1 MGSKPPFLPL
11 DLAAPRIRR
20 HDRSDGGF
28 VLESAEA
35 LGDYPAHLGLDLQR
49 QARERPDTVFLA
61 ERDGQGGWRKLSYA
75 QAWDNARR
83 IAASL
88 LKRGFGQATPILL
101 LSGNSIDHAQMM
113 LGAYLAGV
121 PAAPVSVA
129 YSLMSQDHAKVHHIF
144 NLVRPKMVFAEK
156 AAMFAKVLQG
166 LPLDGVEVVTCDAA
180 PEGIAATPFASLL
193 GAEPDAETEAR
204 FNAVQPDWVAKF
216 LFTSGSTGLPKGV
229 INTHRML
236 SSNQQS
242 ITQIWPFLRQTAPV
256 LLDWLPW
263 NHTFGGNHNFNLV
276 LRQGGTLHIDDG
288 KPAPGL
294 IDKTVANLADVSPT
308 IYFNVPAG
316 YAMLI
321 PFLEQDEALCQ
332 RFFAKLKLIF
342 YAGAAL
348 PPDLWARLEALSV
361 RTLGKRV
368 VMTSSWGSTETAPLA
383 TAAHF
388 LIERAGVI
396 GVPIPG
402 TRIKF
407 VPSGGKFEMRVA
419 GPNVTPGYLGDKAL
433 SDTAFDD
440 EGYYRIGDA
449 GKLAQ
454 DGLPDGGIV
463 FDGRTAEDFKLTT
476 GTWVHV
482 GGLRVGALAA
492 CSPLLQDAVVTG
504 HDRGYVGLLAWP
516 SQAAK
521 AMPRADLAQAIATK
535 LAAHNGGQ
543 NGSSMTI
550 RRVLLLDEPAS
561 IDANEITDKGY
572 INQRAVL
579 ERRDSL
585 VQRLYADPSHADV
598 IVVP

>member
-11 DLAAPRIRR
+11 ALAVPRIRR
-20 HDRSDGGF
+20 IAHPDGGF
-28 VLESAEA
+28 VLESAEPLA
-35 LGDYPAHLGLDLQR
+35 AYPDHLGLDLER
-49 QARERPDTVFLA
+49 QARQQPDATFLA
-61 ERDGQGGWRKLSYA
+61 ERTAQGGWRRLSYA

-88 LKRGFGQATPILL
+88 IKRGCGQDTPVLI

-113 LGAYLAGV
+113 LGAWLAGAPV
-121 PAAPVSVA
+121 APVSVA

-144 NLVRPKMVFAEK
+144 GLVQPKLVFAEK
-156 AAMFAKVLQG
+156 GAMFNAVLKGLALQG
-166 LPLDGVEVVTCDAA
+166 IEVVCSEAP
-180 PEGIAATPFASLL
+180 PEGIAATPFATLL
-193 GAEPDAETEAR
+193 QGEPDMAAEAR
-204 FNAVQPDWVAKF
+204 FKAIRPDWVAKY
-216 LFTSGSTGLPKGV
+216 LFTSGSTGMPKGV

-242 ITQIWPFLRQTAPV
+242 IAQIWPFLAETRPE

-276 LRQGGTLHIDDG
+276 LRQGGSLHIDDG

-294 IDKTVANLADVSPT
+294 IDRTVANLGEVSPT

-321 PFLEQDEALCQ
+321 PFLEQDEALCR

-361 RTLGKRV
+361 RTLGQRV

-407 VPSGGKFEMRVA
+407 VPSGGKHEMRVA
-419 GPNVTPGYLGDKAL
+419 GPNVTPGYLGDQAQQAA
-433 SDTAFDD
+433 AFDA

-449 GKLAQ
+449 GRLANEN
-454 DGLPDGGIV
+454 DPDGGIV
-463 FDGRTAEDFKLTT
+463 FDGRTAEDFKLMT

-492 CSPLLQDAVVTG
+492 CSPLLQDAVITG
-504 HDRGYVGLLAWP
+504 HDRGFVGLLAWLTP
-516 SQAAK
+516 AAK
-521 AMPRADLAQAIATK
+521 AMAPAELRQAIAAK
-535 LAAHNGGQ
+535 LAAHNSG
-543 NGSSMTI
+543 GSSMRI
-550 RRVLLLDEPAS
+550 RRVLLLDDPAS

-579 ERRDSL
+579 ERRHAL
-585 VQRLYADPSHADV
+585 VERLYAEPQHADV
-598 IVVP
+598 IAVE

>member
-11 DLAAPRIRR
+11 ALATPRIRR
-20 HDRSDGGF
+20 VAHPDGGF
-28 VLESAEA
+28 VLESAEPLA
-35 LGDYPAHLGLDLQR
+35 AYPDHLGLDLER
-49 QARERPDTVFLA
+49 QAQQQPDATFLA
-61 ERDGQGGWRKLSYA
+61 ERNPQGGWRCLSYSE
-75 QAWDNARR
+75 AWNNARR

-88 LKRGFGQATPILL
+88 IKRGCGQDTPVLI

-113 LGAYLAGV
+113 LGAWLAGAPV
-121 PAAPVSVA
+121 APVSVA

-144 NLVRPKMVFAEK
+144 GLVKPKLIFAEK
-156 AAMFAKVLQG
+156 GAMFAAVLKG
-166 LPLDGVEVVTCDAA
+166 LPLQDVEVVCSEAP
-180 PEGIAATPFASLL
+180 PEGIPATPFASLL
-193 GAEPDAETEAR
+193 QGEPDAAAEAR
-204 FNAVQPDWVAKF
+204 FKAIRPDWVAKY
-216 LFTSGSTGLPKGV
+216 LFTSGSTGMPKGV

-242 ITQIWPFLRQTAPV
+242 IAQIWPFLDETQPH

-276 LRQGGTLHIDDG
+276 LRQGGSLHIDDG

-294 IDKTVANLADVSPT
+294 IDRTVANLGEVSPT

-321 PFLEQDEALCQ
+321 PFLEQDEALCR
-332 RFFAKLKLIF
+332 RFFARLKLIF

-361 RTLGKRV
+361 RTLGQRV

-407 VPSGGKFEMRVA
+407 VPSGGKHEMRVA
-419 GPNVTPGYLGDKAL
+419 GPNVTPGYLGDQAQQAA
-433 SDTAFDD
+433 AFDA

-449 GKLAQ
+449 GRLANEN
-454 DGLPDGGIV
+454 DPAGGIV
-463 FDGRTAEDFKLTT
+463 FDGRTAEDFKLMT

-504 HDRGYVGLLAWP
+504 HDRGFVGLLAWP
-516 SQAAK
+516 TPAAR
-521 AMPRADLAQAIATK
+521 AMAPAELRQAITAK
-535 LAAHNGGQ
+535 LAAHNSG
-543 NGSSMTI
+543 GSSMRI
-550 RRVLLLDEPAS
+550 RRVLLLDDPAS

-579 ERRDSL
+579 ERRHAL
-585 VQRLYADPSHADV
+585 VERLYAEPQHADV
-598 IVVP
+598 IAVE

>member
-1 MGSKPPFLPL
+1 MGSIAPFLPL
-11 DLAAPRIRR
+11 DLALPRIRR
-20 HDRSDGGF
+20 HDLPDGGF
-28 VLESAEA
+28 VLESAES
-35 LGDYPAHLGLDLQR
+35 LGDYPAHLGLDLER
-49 QARERPDTVFLA
+49 WARLRPDTTFLA
-61 ERDGQGGWRKLSYA
+61 ERDETGSWRRLSYA
-75 QAWDNARR
+75 AAWDNARR

-88 LKRGFGQATPILL
+88 LARSMGQHSPLLL

-121 PAAPVSVA
+121 PVAPVSVA
-129 YSLMSQDHAKVHHIF
+129 YSLMSQDHAKLRHIVD
-144 NLVRPKMVFAEK
+144 LVRPRMVFAEK
-156 AAMFAKVLQG
+156 AAPFAKALAG
-166 LPLDGVEVVTCDAA
+166 LDLAGVEIVCGDAA
-180 PEGIAATPFASLL
+180 PGFVATSFSDLL
-193 GAEPDAETEAR
+193 AGQPDAAAAAR
-204 FNAVQPDWVAKF
+204 FDAIGPDWVAKY

-229 INTHRML
+229 VNTHRML

-242 ITQIWPFLRQTAPV
+242 ITQIWPFLGNGAPV

-276 LRQGGTLHIDDG
+276 LRQGGTLYIDAG

-294 IDKTVANLADVSPT
+294 IEQTVANLAEISPSL
-308 IYFNVPAG
+308 YFNVPAG
-316 YAMLI
+316 YAMLL
-321 PFLEQDEALCQ
+321 PYLEQDEALCR
-332 RFFAKLKLIF
+332 RFFANLKLIF

-348 PPDLWARLEALSV
+348 PPDLWARLEALSI
-361 RTLGKRV
+361 RTLGRRV

-407 VPSGGKFEMRVA
+407 VPSGGKLEMRVA
-419 GPNVTPGYLGDKAL
+419 GPNVTPGYLGEPAL
-433 SDTAFDD
+433 TEAAFDE

-449 GKLAQ
+449 GRLA
-454 DGLPDGGIV
+454 DPAAPEAGIV

-482 GGLRVGALAA
+482 GGLRVAALAA

-504 HDRGYVGLLAWP
+504 QDRAFVGLLAWP
-516 SQAAK
+516 SAAGKALAPEALRQAL
-521 AMPRADLAQAIATK
+521 RDR
-535 LAAHNGGQ
+535 LAAMNTGQ
-543 NGSSMTI
+543 TGSSMMV
-550 RRVLLLDEPAS
+550 RRLLLLDEPAS

-579 ERRDSL
+579 ERRQAL
-585 VQRLYADPSHADV
+585 VQQLYAEPPHADV
-598 IVVP
+598 IVVS

>member
-11 DLAAPRIRR
+11 ALATPRIL
-20 HDRSDGGF
+20 RSERADGGF
-28 VLESAEA
+28 VLESAEP
-35 LGDYPAHLGLDLQR
+35 LGDYPAHLGLDLER
-49 QARERPDTVFLA
+49 QARQQPDTSFLA
-61 ERDGQGGWRKLSYA
+61 ERGKDGAWRRLSYA

-88 LKRGFGQATPILL
+88 IRRGMGQHTPVLL
-101 LSGNSIDHAQMM
+101 LSGNSIDHAQFL

-129 YSLMSQDHAKVHHIF
+129 YSLMSQDHAKLRHIF
-144 NLVRPKMVFAEK
+144 DLVRPTMIFVET
-156 AAMFAKVLQG
+156 AAPFAKALQG
-166 LPLDGVEVVTCDAA
+166 LDLAGVEVVSGDAA
-180 PEGIAATPFASLL
+180 PDGIPATAFADLL
-193 GAEPDAETEAR
+193 AQPPDAAAEQR
-204 FNAVQPDWVAKF
+204 FAAIEPHWVAKY

-229 INTHRML
+229 VNTHRML

-242 ITQIWPFLRQTAPV
+242 IAQIWPFLAETKPV

-276 LRQGGTLHIDDG
+276 LRQGGTLFIDNG

-294 IDKTVANLADVSPT
+294 IEQTVANLAEVSPT
-308 IYFNVPAG
+308 LYFNVPAG
-316 YAMLI
+316 YAMLL
-321 PFLEQDEALCQ
+321 PYLERDEALCR
-332 RFFAKLKLIF
+332 RFFAELKLIF

-361 RTLGKRV
+361 RTLGRRV

-407 VPSGGKFEMRVA
+407 VPSGGKLEMRVA
-419 GPNVTPGYLGDKAL
+419 GPNVTPGYLGDPQQNAA
-433 SDTAFDD
+433 AFDD

-449 GKLAQ
+449 GKLA
-454 DGLPDGGIV
+454 DAVAPEAGIV

-482 GGLRVGALAA
+482 GGLRVAALAA
-492 CSPLLQDAVVTG
+492 CTPLLQDAVVTG
-504 HDRGYVGLLAWP
+504 HDRAFVGLLAWP
-516 SQAAK
+516 TPAAK
-521 AMPRADLAQAIATK
+521 AMPRADLQQAIAAK
-535 LAAHNGGQ
+535 LAAYNAMQ
-543 NGSSMTI
+543 NGSSMI
-550 RRVLLLDEPAS
+550 VRRVLLLDEPAS

-579 ERRDSL
+579 ERRQAL
-585 VQRLYADPSHADV
+585 VEQLHAEKPHADV
-598 IVVP
+598 IVVS

>member
-11 DLAAPRIRR
+11 ALAEPRIRR
-20 HDRSDGGF
+20 IAHPDGGF
-28 VLESAEA
+28 VLESAEPLA
-35 LGDYPAHLGLDLQR
+35 AYPDHLGLDLER
-49 QARERPDTVFLA
+49 QARQQPDATFLA
-61 ERDGQGGWRKLSYA
+61 ERNPQGGWRRLSYA
-75 QAWDNARR
+75 EAWNNARR

-88 LKRGFGQATPILL
+88 LQRGFGQDTPVLI

-113 LGAYLAGV
+113 LGAWLAGAPV
-121 PAAPVSVA
+121 APVSVA

-144 NLVRPKMVFAEK
+144 GLVKPKLVFAEK
-156 AAMFAKVLQG
+156 GAMFAAVLKG
-166 LPLDGVEVVTCDAA
+166 LGLQGVEVVCSAA
-180 PEGIAATPFASLL
+180 PPEGIAATPFSALL
-193 GAEPDAETEAR
+193 QAEPDAAAEAR
-204 FNAVQPDWVAKF
+204 FKAIQPDWVAKY

-242 ITQIWPFLRQTAPV
+242 IAQIWPFLNDTQPH

-276 LRQGGTLHIDDG
+276 LRQGGSLHIDDG

-294 IDKTVANLADVSPT
+294 IDKTVMNLGDVSPT

-321 PFLEQDEALCQ
+321 PFLEQDEALCR
-332 RFFAKLKLIF
+332 RFFANLKLIF

-361 RTLGKRV
+361 RTLGQRV

-407 VPSGGKFEMRVA
+407 VPSGAKHEMRVA
-419 GPNVTPGYLGDKAL
+419 GPNVTPGYLGDAAQQAA
-433 SDTAFDD
+433 AFDT

-449 GKLAQ
+449 GRLA
-454 DGLPDGGIV
+454 DDDDPNGGIV
-463 FDGRTAEDFKLTT
+463 FDGRTAEDFKLMT

-504 HDRGYVGLLAWP
+504 HDRGFVGLLAWP
-516 SQAAK
+516 TPAAK
-521 AMPRADLAQAIATK
+521 AMPLAELRQAIAAK
-535 LAAHNGGQ
+535 LAAHNGA
-543 NGSSMTI
+543 GSSMRI
-550 RRVLLLDEPAS
+550 RRVLLLDDPAS

-579 ERRDSL
+579 ERRHAL
-585 VQRLYADPSHADV
+585 VERLYAEPQHADV
-598 IVVP
+598 IAVE